1 MMAHDADADP
11 ASAGPSSSAA
21 SETGRPALAIVVAST
36 RPGRVGLPVA
46 RWFEQ
51 RAREDGRFAV
61 TLVDLAE
68 VGLPFL
74 DEPHHPRLRRYT
86 KPHTVA
92 WSATVEAQD
101 AFVFVLPEYNY
112 GFNAVIKNALDFLHA
127 EWKHKPV
134 AFVSYGGVAA
144 GTRAVQL
151 IKPVVA
157 ALQMVAVHDAVHI
170 PFVAQH
176 VTEDGIFVPP
186 DGLDA
191 AADAVLEEVAA
202 MEEALRP
209 RRAALRA

>member
-1 MMAHDADADP
+1 MTAHDADADP

-21 SETGRPALAIVVAST
+21 SEAGRPALAIVVAST

-51 RAREDGRFAV
+51 RARSDGRFAV
-61 TLVDLAE
+61 TLLDLAE

-202 MEEALRP
+202 MEEALRS